1 MNDSK
6 ESYKFDLG
14 VEGLSS
20 CTPLIMSHRP
30 YYMICFFYLQCLQFS
45 LQYTRQYSIF
55 VEILKIVH
63 KDGKHSKLIKLK
75 GM

>member
-30 YYMICFFYLQCLQFS
+30 YYMICFFICSVYNFHFN
-45 LQYTRQYSIF
+45 I
-55 VEILKIVH
+55 
-63 KDGKHSKLIKLK
+63 
-75 GM
+75 

>member
-30 YYMICFFYLQCLQFS
+30 YYLICFFLFAVSTILTSIYEAMFYFRRNTENCAQGWKTLQ
-45 LQYTRQYSIF
+45 T
-55 VEILKIVH
+55 H
-63 KDGKHSKLIKLK
+63 
-75 GM
+75 

>member
-30 YYMICFFYLQCLQFS
+30 YYMICFFLFVVS
-45 LQYTRQYSIF
+45 TIF
-55 VEILKIVH
+55 TSMYEAMFYFH
-63 KDGKHSKLIKLK
+63 GKSENCSQGWKTLLTY
-75 GM
+75 